1 MQYPPYPKTS
11 EGGPPLFPGR
21 RMGGMTIALITVG
34 GLIAVAAVGGLV
46 GLIVFAH
53 AYGEVHADTRYPYDD
68 VTVTSC
74 RTDDETHRPV
84 AGVRITSEAARR
96 GRYTVRLE
104 FRDRADG
111 HGQGTDAGK
120 RTLVVKDLAVGHTV
134 SERVVGPAEVSG
146 SPECEVVEV
155 TFQSTAGA
163 ATVSPR
169 PAPSGS

>member
-34 GLIAVAAVGGLV
+34 GLIALAAVGGLV
-46 GLIVFAH
+46 AMILFAH
-53 AYGEVHADTRYPYDD
+53 AYGEVHADMRYPYDD

-74 RTDDETHRPV
+74 RMDEETRRPV

-96 GRYTVRLE
+96 GTYTVHLV
-104 FRDRADG
+104 FRDRAAGSGKDAA
-111 HGQGTDAGK
+111 AGK
-120 RTLVVKDLAVGHTV
+120 RTLVVEDLAVGATV
-134 SERVVGPAEVSG
+134 SERVVGPTAMLG
-146 SPECEVVEV
+146 PPECEADDV

-163 ATVSPR
+163 ATVSPE
-169 PAPSGS
+169 PSAP